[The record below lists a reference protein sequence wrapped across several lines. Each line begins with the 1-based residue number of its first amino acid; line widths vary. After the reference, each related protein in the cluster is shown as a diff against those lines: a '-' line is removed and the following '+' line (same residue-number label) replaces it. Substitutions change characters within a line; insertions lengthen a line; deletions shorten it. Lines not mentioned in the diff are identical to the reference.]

1 MSNINDIRKEER
13 VTLQNSQQRYEQIH
27 MDYRD
32 VTDKHTKMQ
41 LEIDKSD
48 KQLDAITQQMQALEK
63 LGNMP
68 ESCVCPCTLSRPMH

>member
-41 LEIDKSD
+41 LEIDDLQAAAIQHEIKYRNLYNNCETITKQND
-48 KQLDAITQQMQALEK
+48 KY
-63 LGNMP
+63 
-68 ESCVCPCTLSRPMH
+68 